1 VITPRITRLVRVPD
15 LRAMHQ
21 AIAQRACRIP
31 DARAC
36 AVLVPSRGAAEA
48 LRRTLE
54 NIQLNAASPAL
65 LLPDLITRVELYEKL
80 HERLPGAPPM
90 LTDFEREVIFRRAA
104 LDAAARGAPAP
115 FRLRPGLIVE
125 ILAFYDELRR
135 RAKTV
140 AAFERLMVASL
151 EPSAE
156 IDRGAERLLRLTRFL
171 SAAFEVFERR
181 IAETGR
187 IDEHGLRARLIATPY
202 APDTVSGV
210 TPEPGVRPP
219 ADAGVGEP
227 SLFATDTGVTPPSS
241 EPPDYTHLRWSQ
253 SAPYVHVIVTVPDQS
268 ADPRGLWLADYD
280 LLARMPGLERL
291 DVIATENVLA
301 AGFHQRVHDV
311 LPGIEEERIGTPTPP
326 PVLSAP
332 EPAPGG
338 DAQSWIV
345 CRDREEELVEIA
357 RALKLAPAPPL
368 PLQLPPRLERI
379 AVVFQRPLPYLYL
392 ARQVFP
398 DAQVPYQALD
408 ALPLAAEPFA
418 AALDLILSFAI
429 AEGTRA
435 SLVELLASPHWK
447 FEADGSAV
455 GRSEVAAA
463 DALLR
468 DVKYLGGWERLGS
481 LAAESDR
488 NGRRGR
494 ATTALRAAAAA
505 GAELRAM
512 VDAPSASQQVSA
524 LLAFV
529 ASHERLPLPD
539 DEWYARHLRA
549 RAAILAALESL
560 RDAHR
565 LHDDE
570 PVAIAELSGTVR
582 RWIEGQTFSPRTGTR
597 GLMLLDAPA
606 AAYADVDQLRLVGL
620 VESDWP
626 DRARRGIFYPSS
638 LLAQLGWP
646 SDADRLSAARAR
658 FHDLLRLA
666 KTRVTVSLFTLED
679 DAIVPASPFLEELDV
694 SGLPIERT
702 PPPPRHRVFVH
713 EALADEP
720 LVASAVTGT
729 ALGWLALRASRSPA
743 AGGMFH
749 GDAGTREAGVYAV
762 SHVER
767 YLECP
772 FKYFAAYVLRL
783 PEERD
788 EESGLTPLE
797 RGQFLHEV
805 FEQFFTEWQTS
816 GRSSMTMENV
826 GDAVGLFER
835 VAEKHLATLSES
847 DRALERTYLLGSAAA
862 PGLAERAFAFEIEQG
877 GEVIERLL
885 EHELQGQ
892 FVFTTAAGPRT
903 VRLRAKA
910 DRIDLLA
917 DGTLRIVDYK
927 LGKAPKPARALQLPV
942 YGVCAQQ
949 SLEGRH
955 GRSWTLGRAGY
966 VAFRE
971 KNPFVV
977 LGGSTSLAEAVG
989 IGQERLLDAI
999 DAIERGE
1006 FPPRPDEPFICTRC
1020 GYASVCRKDYVGD
1033 E

>member
-21 AIAQRACRIP
+21 AIAGRACRVP
-31 DARAC
+31 DSRAC
-36 AVLVPSRGAAEA
+36 AVLVPSRGAAES

-54 NIQLNAASPAL
+54 TLQLTAASPVL
-65 LLPDLITRVELYEKL
+65 LLPDLITRSELYEKL
-80 HERLPGAPPM
+80 HERLPGVAPM

-104 LDAAARGAPAP
+104 LDAAARGTPAP

-135 RAKTV
+135 RDKTV
-140 AAFERLMVASL
+140 AAFERLMIASL

-171 SAAFEVFERR
+171 AAAFEVFEER
-181 IAETGR
+181 IAGTGR
-187 IDEHGLRARLIATPY
+187 LDEHGLRARLLETP
-202 APDTVSGV
+202 DGSRTG
-210 TPEPGVRPP
+210 TGVRPH
-219 ADAGVGEP
+219 P
-227 SLFATDTGVTPPSS
+227 S
-241 EPPDYTHLRWSQ
+241 DYPLPGSDRDS
-253 SAPYVHVIVTVPDQS
+253 SAPYRHVVVTVTDQS

-301 AGFHQRVHDV
+301 AGFHQRIHDV
-311 LPGIEEERIGTPTPP
+311 LPGIEEERLGTPAAPP
-326 PVLSAP
+326 LLSAP
-332 EPAPGG
+332 EPPAGT
-338 DAQSWIV
+338 DAHGWIV

-357 RALKLAPAPPL
+357 RAIKRRPG
-368 PLQLPPRLERI
+368 QSVERT

-418 AALDLILSFAI
+418 AALDLVLSFAI

-435 SLVELLASPHWK
+435 SLVELLASPHWR
-447 FEADGSAV
+447 FEADGHAV
-455 GRSEVAAA
+455 GRPDVAAA
-463 DALLR
+463 DGMLR
-468 DVKYLGGWERLGS
+468 DVKYLGGWERLAS
-481 LAAESDR
+481 LAADSDQS
-488 NGRRGR
+488 GVRRKS
-494 ATTALRAAAAA
+494 ATAVRAAAAA
-505 GAELRAM
+505 GAELGAM
-512 VDAPSASQQVSA
+512 IHAPSASQQVSA

-529 ASHERLPLPD
+529 AAHERLPGPA
-539 DEWYARHLRA
+539 DEWHARHLRA
-549 RAAILAALESL
+549 RAAILGALESL

-570 PVAIAELSGTVR
+570 PVPIAELAGTVR

-597 GLMLLDAPA
+597 GLTLLDAPA
-606 AAYADVDQLRLVGL
+606 AAYADVDELRLVGL

-626 DRARRGIFYPSS
+626 DRGRRSIFYPSS
-638 LLAQLGWP
+638 LLGQLGWP
-646 SDADRLSAARAR
+646 ADADRLSAARAR

-666 KTRVTVSLFTLED
+666 RTRVTVSLFTLED

-694 SGLPIERT
+694 AGLPIERT
-702 PPPPRHRVFVH
+702 PPPAPSRVFVH

-720 LVASAVTGT
+720 VVPSALSGGP
-729 ALGWLALRASRSPA
+729 LEWLELRASRSPA
-743 AGGMFH
+743 AGGMYH

-788 EESGLTPLE
+788 EQSGLTPQE

-805 FEQFFTEWQTS
+805 FQQFFAEWQAS
-816 GRSSMTMENV
+816 GGGSMTTGNV
-826 GDAVGLFER
+826 ADAVAVFER
-835 VAEKHLATLSES
+835 VAEAHLATLSES
-847 DRALERTYLLGSAAA
+847 DRALERTHLLGSAAA

-877 GEVIERLL
+877 GDVIERLL
-885 EHELQGQ
+885 EHELTGQ
-892 FVFTTAAGPRT
+892 FVFTTADGPRT
-903 VRLRAKA
+903 VRLRAKV

-927 LGKAPKPARALQLPV
+927 LGKAPKPARVLQLPV

-949 SLEGRH
+949 ALEGRH

-971 KNPFVV
+971 KNAFVG
-977 LGGSTSLAEAVG
+977 LGTSTSLAEAVG
-989 IGQERLLDAI
+989 AGQARLLAAI
-999 DAIERGE
+999 DGIERGE
-1006 FPPRPDEPFICTRC
+1006 FPPRPDEPFLCTRC

>member
-1 VITPRITRLVRVPD
+1 VKWF
-15 LRAMHQ
+15 Q
-21 AIAQRACRIP
+21 NAIAG
-31 DARAC
+31 D
-36 AVLVPSRGAAEA
+36 
-48 LRRTLE
+48 
-54 NIQLNAASPAL
+54 
-65 LLPDLITRVELYEKL
+65 
-80 HERLPGAPPM
+80 
-90 LTDFEREVIFRRAA
+90 RE
-104 LDAAARGAPAP
+104 RGAPLP
-115 FRLRPGLIVE
+115 PQ
-125 ILAFYDELRR
+125 
-135 RAKTV
+135 RAQN
-140 AAFERLMVASL
+140 
-151 EPSAE
+151 
-156 IDRGAERLLRLTRFL
+156 
-171 SAAFEVFERR
+171 
-181 IAETGR
+181 
-187 IDEHGLRARLIATPY
+187 ARW
-202 APDTVSGV
+202 G
-210 TPEPGVRPP
+210 
-219 ADAGVGEP
+219 
-227 SLFATDTGVTPPSS
+227 
-241 EPPDYTHLRWSQ
+241 
-253 SAPYVHVIVTVPDQS
+253 
-268 ADPRGLWLADYD
+268 
-280 LLARMPGLERL
+280 
-291 DVIATENVLA
+291 
-301 AGFHQRVHDV
+301 
-311 LPGIEEERIGTPTPP
+311 
-326 PVLSAP
+326 
-332 EPAPGG
+332 
-338 DAQSWIV
+338 
-345 CRDREEELVEIA
+345 
-357 RALKLAPAPPL
+357 
-368 PLQLPPRLERI
+368 PRLERI

-408 ALPLAAEPFA
+408 ALPLAAEPFS
-418 AALDLILSFAI
+418 AALDLILSFVI

-447 FEADGSAV
+447 FEADGNVVA
-455 GRSEVAAA
+455 RSDVAAA

-468 DVKYLGGWERLGS
+468 DVKYLGGWERLAS
-481 LAAESDR
+481 LAAEIDR

-494 ATTALRAAAAA
+494 ASTALRAGVAA

-512 VDAPSASQQVSA
+512 IDAPTASQQVSA

-570 PVAIAELSGTVR
+570 PVAIGELSGTVR
-582 RWIEGQTFSPRTGTR
+582 RWIEGQTFAPRTGTR

-606 AAYADVDQLRLVGL
+606 AAYADVDELRLVGL

-626 DRARRGIFYPSS
+626 DRSRRGIFYPSS

-694 SGLPIERT
+694 SGLLIERM

-720 LVASAVTGT
+720 VVASAVTGT

-788 EESGLTPLE
+788 EESGLTPQE

-805 FEQFFTEWQTS
+805 FQQFFAGWQAS
-816 GRSSMTMENV
+816 GRASMTTENV
-826 GDAVGLFER
+826 GDAVMLFER
-835 VAEKHLATLSES
+835 VAEAHLATLSES
-847 DRALERTYLLGSAAA
+847 DRALERTHLLGSAAA

-885 EHELQGQ
+885 EHELTGQ
-892 FVFTTAAGPRT
+892 FIFTTAAGPRS

-971 KNPFVV
+971 KNPFVA
-977 LGGSTSLAEAVG
+977 LGTSTSLAEAVG
-989 IGQERLLDAI
+989 VGQERLLAAI